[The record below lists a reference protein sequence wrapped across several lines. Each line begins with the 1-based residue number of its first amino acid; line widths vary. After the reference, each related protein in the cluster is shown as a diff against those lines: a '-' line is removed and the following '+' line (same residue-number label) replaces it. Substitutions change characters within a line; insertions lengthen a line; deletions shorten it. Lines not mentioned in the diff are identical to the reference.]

1 MKRRRVKITG
11 IGPVTPA
18 GIGREA
24 FWSGI
29 LEPVSRVRPYGK
41 LGDEYGPFVAAH
53 LPSFDIGKYVNRAL
67 VPKAAARQTLFAVA
81 GAVLAVA
88 DAGLEPADLTRLTT
102 AVIAGSSIM
111 DFGGVTSS
119 MEAVSKRGARAAQPR
134 VLFAI
139 GIGSVSSTVGEVLGL
154 RARAMGV
161 STQCSSGMD
170 AVGTGAD
177 LVASGEVDLAICGG
191 TEAPLHRFPLV
202 ELRAAELTPPTTEMP
217 ERLSRPFDLWR
228 TTGVVS
234 EGACMFVLEPEDSPR
249 AGYSFVAG
257 HAFASDQNGDLCGG
271 MVEAGRLALAE
282 AGIRPE
288 QIESLN
294 AWGPGHKLVD
304 LGEARAMRKLFGPAL
319 ADLPV
324 VSIKGAVGTPLGAAP
339 AIQIASAALAQRHG
353 VIPPTVN
360 WEYPDPAC
368 PLNLSNRPRALA
380 SKWTLV
386 NSHGLGAVN
395 SSMVLC
401 RC

>member
-41 LGDEYGPFVAAH
+41 LGDDFGPFVAAH
-53 LPSFDIGKYVNRAL
+53 MPSFDIGKYVNRAS
-67 VPKAAARQTLFAVA
+67 VPKGAARQTLFAVA

-88 DAGLEPADLTRLTT
+88 DAGLDAVQLSQLAT
-102 AVIAGSSIM
+102 AVLAGSSIM

-119 MEAVSKRGARAAQPR
+119 MEAVSKRGARGAQPR

-139 GIGSVSSTVGEVLGL
+139 GIGSVSSTVSEVLGL
-154 RARAMGV
+154 KSRTMGV
-161 STQCSSGMD
+161 STQCSSGLD
-170 AVGTGAD
+170 AVGYGAD
-177 LVASGEVDLAICGG
+177 MVASGEVDLAICGG
-191 TEAPLHRFPLV
+191 TEAPLHKFPLV
-202 ELRAAELTPPTTEMP
+202 ELRAAELTPVTTEMP

-234 EGACMFVLEPEDSPR
+234 EGACMFVLEPEESPR
-249 AGYSFVAG
+249 PGYSFIRG
-257 HAFASDQNGDLCGG
+257 HAFASDANGDLCGG

-288 QIESLN
+288 QVESLN
-294 AWGPGHKLVD
+294 AWGPGRKLVD
-304 LGEARAMRKLFGPAL
+304 LGEALAMQKLFGPAL
-319 ADLPV
+319 AGLPA
-324 VSIKGAVGTPLGAAP
+324 VSIKGAIGTPLGAAP
-339 AIQIASAALAQRHG
+339 AIQIASAALAQRYG
-353 VIPPTVN
+353 MIPPTVN
-360 WEYPDPAC
+360 WDYPDPSC
-368 PLNLSNRPRALA
+368 PLNLSNQPRSLA
-380 SKWTLV
+380 SNWTLI
-386 NSHGLGAVN
+386 NTHGLGAVN
-395 SSMVLC
+395 SSMVLQ